1 MQQAIDYLIQKD
13 PVFDGIIGMYGSPT
27 IPRRPQGFATL
38 ALLILEQQ
46 VSIDS
51 AKAAFAKLK
60 SKTQNFLPAELVH
73 LMDDEF
79 RAAGVSRQKTVYI
92 KGLATAVISQEL
104 DLESLHLKS
113 AGEVREE
120 LIKLKGIG
128 NWTIDIY
135 LMFALEAADILPIG
149 DIAVINTIKEF
160 WNLETRDEMLL
171 HAENW
176 APYRSYATFI
186 LWHHYLKKRNRTV
199 SYEL

>member
-13 PVFDGIIGMYGSPT
+13 PVFDGIIKMYGSPT